1 MIFFACKFSRGFI
14 LPVFPLS
21 PLGRDYV
28 NSWKNVLKN
37 IFFTEGSKIP
47 GLLRDQKEVNLAE
60 SVEITTQEITLW
72 SFIFQA
78 HLSFVRTKESLKQEF
93 LTCDE
98 NNDDNDNGKTDYLR

>member
-1 MIFFACKFSRGFI
+1 MHANFLGGSFCQFF
-14 LPVFPLS
+14 LYP

-60 SVEITTQEITLW
+60 SVEITTPEITLW
-72 SFIFQA
+72 SFIF
-78 HLSFVRTKESLKQEF
+78 
-93 LTCDE
+93 
-98 NNDDNDNGKTDYLR
+98 